1 MRAYSWNFVLKRFG
15 LLVLIVWTAVTI
27 NFIIP
32 KLTPRN
38 PLREKLMEQASRSGY
53 IEQGFDEMVAA
64 YEAKFGLDQPLWIQY
79 IRYLGDIMRLD
90 LGVSIANFP
99 KTVMELVGAALPWT
113 IGLLT
118 TATLIAFTLG
128 TILGALMAWPKSS
141 NFVKYILPSF
151 LILGAIPAYLIALI
165 LIYFVAFQ
173 WKLLPLG
180 GGFGISTIPNLS
192 LPFMLEV
199 MKHSLLPAL
208 AIVLTSMGG
217 WVIGMRG
224 MMVTVQGEDYMTFG
238 EAKGLTDNRLFF
250 RYGMRNAILP
260 QVTGLALAFSFL
272 VSGSVLVELIF
283 QYPGVGTL
291 LARAISQLD
300 YFMIYGIVLII
311 VVCIAIAMFI
321 MDMIYPLLDPRIGSG
336 GGG

>member
-1 MRAYSWNFVLKRFG
+1 MRLYTWSFILKRLG
-15 LLVLIVWTAVTI
+15 LLVLIIWTAVTL
-27 NFIIP
+27 NFLIP

-38 PLREKLMEQASRSGY
+38 PLREKLLEQASRSGY
-53 IEQGFDEMVAA
+53 IEAGFDEMVAA
-64 YEAKFGLDQPLWIQY
+64 YEQKFGLDQPLWKQY
-79 IRYLGDIMRLD
+79 INYIYDVIRLD
-90 LGVSIANFP
+90 LGYSIANYP
-99 KTVMELVGAALPWT
+99 QTVVELVGQALPWT

-118 TATLIAFTLG
+118 TSTIIAFLLG
-128 TILGALMAWPKSS
+128 TLLGALMAWPKSS
-141 NFVKYILPSF
+141 NFVRYILPSF

-180 GGFGISTIPNLS
+180 RGYSISTIPNLS
-192 LPFMLEV
+192 FSFALEIL
-199 MKHSLLPAL
+199 KHSILPAL

-238 EAKGLTDNRLFF
+238 EAKGLKDWRLFYK
-250 RYGMRNAILP
+250 YGMRNAILP

-291 LARAISQLD
+291 LARAINQLD

-311 VVCIAIAMFI
+311 VVCIAVAMFI
-321 MDMIYPLLDPRIGSG
+321 MDMIYPLLDPRIAYEGQ
-336 GGG
+336 